1 MVDFDSSTNTALYP
15 LASGSSALAGPPLV
29 QELLQITSQPGPHL
43 TYQVKDSDRFP
54 GGPREVMEMIGHNAF
69 WGAVVIHQNATSLW
83 NQAITTGN
91 STYDPSGSVSL
102 YFSAARFYQVV
113 LLYIV
118 PFLVE
123 NVKAGLATS
132 SKIATQNFIN
142 TAVQNQN
149 ATAFMTAN
157 LAPQT
162 LATAFSFHR
171 YDVRPITVWASAA
184 WFEAALIYF
193 TIFLFHTTLYGN
205 IARTMTG
212 LNGKLNLK
220 NLILLRLGMCYFR
233 ELLCGSV
240 SMLLS

>member
-1 MVDFDSSTNTALYP
+1 M
-15 LASGSSALAGPPLV
+15 
-29 QELLQITSQPGPHL
+29 
-43 TYQVKDSDRFP
+43 
-54 GGPREVMEMIGHNAF
+54 
-69 WGAVVIHQNATSLW
+69 IHQNATSLW

-193 TIFLFHTTLYGN
+193 TIFFISYDSLWEYRQDDDWVEWEIELEEFDSSEVGN
-205 IARTMTG
+205 
-212 LNGKLNLK
+212 
-220 NLILLRLGMCYFR
+220 
-233 ELLCGSV
+233 V
-240 SMLLS
+240 LLS